1 MSVLLC
7 TASLSLSVS
16 LSVCQT
22 TLYTYVSSTCQ
33 VGFVWKHF
41 SIVFSILSSNALS
54 LFSLSLS
61 LSRTYFL
68 IPTSRHILTHTL
80 EYNPL
85 SHTQTSFS
93 LFLILSSSS
102 TVTHTLSYN
111 PLSLSHPNTHTHKH
125 LSLSLSNLHPPSCQN
140 KSDYCGAFWNVGGC
154 FSEIKPNLF
163 TFKQCE

>member
-1 MSVLLC
+1 MYSI
-7 TASLSLSVS
+7 SLSLSLCLFAKQLCILTS
-16 LSVCQT
+16 LVLVRLDSFENIF
-22 TLYTYVSSTCQ
+22 LL
-33 VGFVWKHF
+33 F
-41 SIVFSILSSNALS
+41 SQFYRRMPS

-61 LSRTYFL
+61 LFLVPTFWFLLPDTYL
-68 IPTSRHILTHTL
+68 HTL